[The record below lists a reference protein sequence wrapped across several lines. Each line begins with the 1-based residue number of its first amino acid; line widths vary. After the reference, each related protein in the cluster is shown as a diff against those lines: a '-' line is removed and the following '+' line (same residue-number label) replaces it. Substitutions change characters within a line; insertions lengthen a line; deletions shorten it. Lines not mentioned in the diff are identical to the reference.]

1 MTMLIHAYLIS
12 GVCVGLEFVR
22 GDDAHLPSIVIDLF
36 IIRIIFSKED

>member
-1 MTMLIHAYLIS
+1 MIMLIHAYLIS